1 MRVLILIALMLLP
14 ALTLA
19 GDEDTRETTEVRRAD
34 HEERKHDSL
43 RFLRSNRAF
52 LRAQFDQL
60 RLLTGYERDGE
71 ADLIDER
78 LLGIDAMSGEV
89 AAARDTV
96 AGELHYAA
104 TRGPLMSIEELADL
118 EARLDHFDQLL
129 VDQQGR
135 LLTLE
140 QDFLGAQKTAL
151 VVVVRGVPESGAPSA
166 LLLTEGDTTV
176 RIALDAAQADALA
189 RGGVAQV
196 FHEFVEPRAHEIALR
211 LEGHGWDE
219 AGAALVGF
227 DAPRDQLTFLELDLS
242 TLDLADPAS
251 APRTQVWQR
260 QEPGR

>member
-1 MRVLILIALMLLP
+1 MRNLILIALLFLP
-14 ALTLA
+14 GLALA
-19 GDEDTRETTEVRRAD
+19 GDDQTRETTEVRRAD
-34 HEERKHDSL
+34 HDERDHESL

-78 LLGIDAMSGEV
+78 LLGLDAMSREV

-96 AGELHYAA
+96 AAGLLYARE
-104 TRGPLMSIEELADL
+104 RGPLMSIEELAEL

-140 QDFLGAQKTAL
+140 QDFLGEQKTAL
-151 VVVVRGVPESGAPSA
+151 VVVVRGVPANGAPSA

-189 RGGVAQV
+189 RGGVAQI
-196 FHEFVEPRAHEIALR
+196 FHEFVEPRAHELALR
-211 LEGHGWDE
+211 LEGDGWDE
-219 AGAALVGF
+219 AGEALVGF

-242 TLDLADPAS
+242 TLDPADPAS
-251 APRTQVWQR
+251 APRSQVWRR